1 MFSFVQAIH
10 AFQSNNFCSI
20 RFLGSED
27 ITNFFSRAQRS
38 RIVFEIL
45 CTTPFGREKKGE
57 VGVRSLVDQGA
68 FSAAFPLHD
77 VSSFIKLACQLQS
90 WWLLI
95 YWLSPRQGDY
105 IDIICNQLHIIYDI
119 WYIIYN
125 ISYIGFHHGRATIGG
140 RQDGVLLTTN
150 WMPGRFSTSSGQG
163 INFFLQKLPVWFQV
177 GKVVQVSTTRSHTR
191 ILWGEDSNLLCMAR
205 SVLK

>member
-1 MFSFVQAIH
+1 MTEQRRCCATCKTPFQGLSIH
-10 AFQSNNFCSI
+10 TTTQQHLSGLNSELMRSVIFYIAAYSSSSYSIILLQVHFRAVQSNKSHPP

-77 VSSFIKLACQLQS
+77 VSSFKMLVTFKER
-90 WWLLI
+90 
-95 YWLSPRQGDY
+95 LSP
-105 IDIICNQLHIIYDI
+105 
-119 WYIIYN
+119 
-125 ISYIGFHHGRATIGG
+125 SGR
-140 RQDGVLLTTN
+140 
-150 WMPGRFSTSSGQG
+150 P
-163 INFFLQKLPVWFQV
+163 
-177 GKVVQVSTTRSHTR
+177 
-191 ILWGEDSNLLCMAR
+191 
-205 SVLK
+205 

>member
-1 MFSFVQAIH
+1 MTEQRRCCATCKTPFQGLSIH
-10 AFQSNNFCSI
+10 TTTQQHLSGLNSELMRSVIFYIAAYSSSSYSIILLQVHFRAVQSNKSHPP

-77 VSSFIKLACQLQS
+77 VSSFIQVPPPMLVT
-90 WWLLI
+90 
-95 YWLSPRQGDY
+95 Y
-105 IDIICNQLHIIYDI
+105 I
-119 WYIIYN
+119 
-125 ISYIGFHHGRATIGG
+125 FPGG
-140 RQDGVLLTTN
+140 L
-150 WMPGRFSTSSGQG
+150 
-163 INFFLQKLPVWFQV
+163 
-177 GKVVQVSTTRSHTR
+177 
-191 ILWGEDSNLLCMAR
+191 
-205 SVLK
+205 

>member
-1 MFSFVQAIH
+1 MHLDCFEQQACRVATLRACFIDCCACSWALQH
-10 AFQSNNFCSI
+10 QSLKCIGCTKTSSRTTKQIGKVEPWPFNGLPSKHLNIPTDHLWRLKFCYILPLNFQANAFLSTNFCPS

-77 VSSFIKLACQLQS
+77 VSSFKMLVTFKER
-90 WWLLI
+90 
-95 YWLSPRQGDY
+95 LSP
-105 IDIICNQLHIIYDI
+105 
-119 WYIIYN
+119 
-125 ISYIGFHHGRATIGG
+125 
-140 RQDGVLLTTN
+140 
-150 WMPGRFSTSSGQG
+150 PGR
-163 INFFLQKLPVWFQV
+163 P
-177 GKVVQVSTTRSHTR
+177 
-191 ILWGEDSNLLCMAR
+191 
-205 SVLK
+205 